1 MALLKNIM
9 AFLFGSA
16 ESDYPVLGKN
26 SKLILSDA
34 NMAEQLLSAIDRDRN
49 SENIITISGTK
60 GSFRVERVSEI

>member
-1 MALLKNIM
+1 M

-26 SKLILSDA
+26 SKMILSDA
-34 NMAEQLLSAIDRDRN
+34 NMAQQLLSAIDRERHNDD
-49 SENIITISGTK
+49 IITISGTK

>member
-1 MALLKNIM
+1 M
-9 AFLFGSA
+9 
-16 ESDYPVLGKN
+16 VLGKN